1 MTALLQPGFA
11 DPVRDTQRCFR
22 AVLDALSHPGRIA
35 RLSDAAAPILAVP
48 ILAVPISAAAA
59 AVALTLV
66 DHETPLWLD
75 AGAAAARDW
84 LAFHCGAP
92 MAAGPA
98 DCAFA
103 VTLSLPELGLFSA
116 GTHEAPETSATI
128 VCQVTAFETGRAFR
142 LTGPGLREPA
152 TLIVDGLPHD
162 FAARWAKNHALF
174 PCGIDLILC
183 AGDRLTALPRTVA
196 IEEV

>member
-35 RLSDAAAPILAVP
+35 RLSGAPAP

-128 VCQVTAFETGRAFR
+128 VCQVTAFGTGRAFR